1 MSGHAATARFDRG
14 RVDFHTH
21 ILPEMDD
28 GSRSAAE
35 SVQMVRTAV
44 SAGIGTIVLT
54 PHFYAEAD
62 TPEAFLARRARS
74 FRLLNEAVAATADLD
89 APTFAVGAEIEYFEG
104 IACVRDYPELRIG
117 GTNCFLVEMPPD
129 KWTYRMVDDILE
141 LCADYRHRV
150 ILAHVER
157 YLFDQPRSTVRV
169 LLENGVL
176 MQSNASFFLNRK
188 TAGKALRLLKRGVI
202 HLLGSDCHD
211 TVRRV
216 PNLGDA
222 CDLIEARAGKEYTD
236 RIMQGAHVLLRT
248 DKKQTVPQS
257 V

>member
-1 MSGHAATARFDRG
+1 MSGVAVTALSDRG
-14 RVDFHTH
+14 RTDFHTH

-35 SVQMVRTAV
+35 SVQMVRTCV
-44 SAGIGTIVLT
+44 SAGIDSIVLT

-62 TPEAFLARRARS
+62 SPEAFIARRQRS
-74 FRLLNEAVAATADLD
+74 FRLLTEAVAEAPDLL
-89 APTFAVGAEIEYFEG
+89 APTFTVGAEIEYFEG
-104 IACVRDYPELRIG
+104 IACVRDYPEMRIG
-117 GTNCFLVEMPPD
+117 GTNCFLIEMPPD
-129 KWTYRMVDDILE
+129 KWTYRMVDDLLE
-141 LCADYRHRV
+141 LCADYRSRV

-176 MQSNASFFLNRK
+176 MQSNASFFLEKK
-188 TAGKALRLLKRGVI
+188 TAGKAIRLLRRGMI

-222 CDLIEARAGKEYTD
+222 CDVIEARAGKEYTD
-236 RIMQGAHVLLRT
+236 RIMQGARVLLRL
-248 DKKQTVPQS
+248 DKQAVPQS